1 MKNYIC
7 GILIHEYIFVML
19 IYNYHKKFEDVI
31 LIQQFICLKINEE
44 LKRRITNFVDN
55 TLCLKFMV
63 QFPL

>member
-1 MKNYIC
+1 
-7 GILIHEYIFVML
+7 ML

>member
-19 IYNYHKKFEDVI
+19 IYNYHKKFKDVI

-44 LKRRITNFVDN
+44 LKRR
-55 TLCLKFMV
+55 LL
-63 QFPL
+63 L